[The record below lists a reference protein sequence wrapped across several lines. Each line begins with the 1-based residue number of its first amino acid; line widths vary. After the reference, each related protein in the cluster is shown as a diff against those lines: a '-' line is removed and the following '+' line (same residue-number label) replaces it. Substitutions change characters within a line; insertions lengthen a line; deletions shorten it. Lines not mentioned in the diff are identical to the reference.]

1 MKKSSLKKKSKFSQ
15 AKLERELWQLCRK
28 VAEKRSKLSYG
39 VIYCFTCG
47 NGPLEGSNRQL
58 GHFIPKSVCG
68 AYLKYD
74 LRNLRFQCFRCNIN
88 AGGNGAE
95 FYKRLVEKEGQE
107 YVDALFNDKQKITK
121 AVDRYIELKL
131 LYEQEL

>member
-15 AKLERELWQLCRK
+15 AKLERELWQLCRQI
-28 VAEKRSKLSYG
+28 AFKRSKLSFNA
-39 VIYCFTCG
+39 VYCFTCG
-47 NGPLEGSNRQL
+47 NGPLEGPNRQL

-107 YVDALFNDKQKITK
+107 YVDTLFNDKQKIVK
-121 AVDRYIELKL
+121 AVDRYLELKL
-131 LYEQEL
+131 LYEKEV